1 MANLFFRTSI
11 APYRVDTYNTIHR
24 ILDCEMYFMSRSDD
38 SQDFQVEKIDSRCE
52 FRPHILSKKKIFG
65 FPYYKNIWKIL
76 RDSNPDIVIVPEF
89 KFLTIQ
95 VLAYKWLANRH
106 IKVISMCDDSLDM
119 VENGKDFTFIHTIA
133 RKVVVPFLDDLILV
147 NDKVRDWYQRRYK
160 KGIWMPIIRDEQIE
174 LPLYKSAL
182 GIAKEFETKFN
193 LQNQKILLYVGRLV
207 DVKNIPTLIK
217 AIDLTKAEF
226 TTVIVGDGP
235 LKEDLELLANQTEKK
250 ILFVGRF
257 DDEYVRA
264 WFDLAD
270 VFILPSTTEAFGA
283 VTNEALLGGC
293 YTLLSKACGSTC
305 LIDPNNGR
313 LFDPESPEQLAVIID
328 ETFNNIPKEGSKSNN
343 LMNLTFQNAVVNV
356 IKQLKR

>member
-1 MANLFFRTSI
+1 
-11 APYRVDTYNTIHR
+11 
-24 ILDCEMYFMSRSDD
+24 
-38 SQDFQVEKIDSRCE
+38 
-52 FRPHILSKKKIFG
+52 
-65 FPYYKNIWKIL
+65 
-76 RDSNPDIVIVPEF
+76 SNPDIVIVPEF
-89 KFLTIQ
+89 KLLTIQ
-95 VLAYKWLANRH
+95 VLAYKWLVNKN

-147 NDKVRDWYQRRYK
+147 NDKVRDWYQQHYK

-174 LPLYKSAL
+174 LPLYRSAL
-182 GIAKEFETKFN
+182 RIAKEFETKFN

-217 AIDLTKAEF
+217 AIDMTKAEF

-235 LKEDLELLANQTEKK
+235 LKEDLRLLANQTEKK

-257 DDEYVRA
+257 DDDYIRA

-270 VFILPSTTEAFGA
+270 VFILPSTREAFGA

-293 YTLLSKACGSTC
+293 YTLLSKACGSSC
-305 LIDPNNGR
+305 LIDLNNGR
-313 LFDPESPEQLAVIID
+313 LFDPESPEELAAVID
-328 ETFNNIPKEGSKSNN
+328 ETFNNISKDGSKSNN